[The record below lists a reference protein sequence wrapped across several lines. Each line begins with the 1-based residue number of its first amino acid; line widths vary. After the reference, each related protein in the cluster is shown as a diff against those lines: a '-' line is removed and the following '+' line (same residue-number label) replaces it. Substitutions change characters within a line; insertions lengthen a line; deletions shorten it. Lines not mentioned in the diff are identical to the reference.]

1 MFLEKQK
8 PRINSCAIRNIKGS
22 FSRRKYMIPGKN
34 LDLYQEM
41 NDSRNGNNEGKYKIL
56 LGFSRYT
63 VISPMKDRFTFYPL
77 FLYLMALNHRPSSC
91 GAWA

>member
-22 FSRRKYMIPGKN
+22 FSGRKCMIPGKN

-41 NDSRNGNNEGKYKIL
+41 NDSRNDNNEDKYKIL
-56 LGFSRYT
+56 LGPSRCT
-63 VISPMKDRFTFYPL
+63 VISPMKDTFAL
-77 FLYLMALNHRPSSC
+77 FLPCSFSLISSHSISISLQS
-91 GAWA
+91 